1 MNIITSDKA
10 KEMAMDFNKTIQERV
25 DALLKADCS
34 NYTNLGTDSN
44 ESERTLVRGTSKDIY
59 QLISLFDEEAGK
71 LLLSSMDVSKQ

>member
-10 KEMAMDFNKTIQERV
+10 KEMAMDFNKTIQQRV

-34 NYTNLGTDSN
+34 NYCNLGSDSTDS
-44 ESERTLVRGTSKDIY
+44 ERVSVRGTSKDIY
-59 QLISLFDEEAGK
+59 QLISLFDEETGK